1 MSTPHQINKK
11 LVWGSLCINQSI
23 FLKKQ
28 VLNTL
33 FLYKSSRLTKSTIF
47 IELIYNNNINIS
59 NFLIL
64 NEFDFGL

>member
-28 VLNTL
+28 ELNTL
-33 FLYKSSRLTKSTIF
+33 FLHKSSQLTKSTIF
-47 IELIYNNNINIS
+47 IELIYNKNINIS
-59 NFLIL
+59 NLLIL
-64 NEFDFGL
+64 NEFNSGL

>member
-33 FLYKSSRLTKSTIF
+33 FLYKSSQLTKSTIF

>member
-28 VLNTL
+28 ALNTL
-33 FLYKSSRLTKSTIF
+33 FLYKSSQLTKSTIF
-47 IELIYNNNINIS
+47 IELIYNKNINIS
-59 NFLIL
+59 NLLIL
-64 NEFDFGL
+64 NEFNSGL